1 MEELIGSTAL
11 SLSILPGNH
20 ALNRFVLSFIFFFFD
35 ILSKQKPVYIRT
47 HPLWTGTLNSEH
59 NQALSSV
66 ELTFSDFFLKSD
78 EILVIIKSGL
88 LIKSLQT
95 PRGVG
100 ALSLSLERTVLQ

>member
-1 MEELIGSTAL
+1 MEGLIGSTAL

-47 HPLWTGTLNSEH
+47 HTLWTGTLNSEH

-66 ELTFSDFFLKSD
+66 ELTFSDFFFFEEWWNSGYHKIRVTYQESSD
-78 EILVIIKSGL
+78 S
-88 LIKSLQT
+88 
-95 PRGVG
+95 
-100 ALSLSLERTVLQ
+100 